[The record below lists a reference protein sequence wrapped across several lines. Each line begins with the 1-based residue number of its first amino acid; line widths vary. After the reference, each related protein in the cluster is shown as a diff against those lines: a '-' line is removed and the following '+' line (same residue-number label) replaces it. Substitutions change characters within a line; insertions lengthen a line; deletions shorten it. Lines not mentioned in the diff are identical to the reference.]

1 MQWDASSYDADFGF
15 VTGYGTALL
24 DLLEITAPASVLD
37 IGCGT
42 GVHAAA
48 LAQRG
53 LRATGVDSD
62 PQMLQRARISHPDVE
77 FVAADVQTMELGVT
91 FDAAISN
98 AALHWMTDQAAALQ
112 QIRRHLEP
120 AAPFVAEMGGKH
132 NVAVVDAALET
143 AVAQMGLQT
152 PPIRKFFPSVGEES
166 VLLEAAGFDIAL
178 MQWFARPT
186 RLDDGLTA
194 ADWTRLF
201 RADVWAAVPPDR
213 CEELAERVDRIC
225 TPSLHD
231 AEGWFIDY
239 HRLRFVCHA
248 A

>member
-24 DLLEITAPASVLD
+24 DLLETEAPASVLD

-42 GVHAAA
+42 GVHAAT

-53 LRATGVDSD
+53 LRVTGVDCD
-62 PQMLQRARISHPDVE
+62 PQMLMRAHRLHPEVE
-77 FVAADVQTMELGVT
+77 FIAADVQTMELGVT

-98 AALHWMTDQAAALQ
+98 AALHWMTDQAAALEH
-112 QIRRHLEP
+112 IRQHLKP
-120 AAPFVAEMGGKH
+120 GAPFVAEMGGKH
-132 NVAVVDAALET
+132 NVAVVDAALEA

-152 PPIRKFFPSVGEES
+152 PPIRKFFPSVAEES
-166 VLLEAAGFDIAL
+166 VLLEAAGFDITL
-178 MQWFARPT
+178 MQWFERPT

-201 RADVWAAVPPDR
+201 RANVWAAVPPGHQ
-213 CEELAERVDRIC
+213 EELAGRIDGLC
-225 TPSLHD
+225 EPRLRD